1 MVAMGT
7 ECVLVRTSA
16 IAVLV
21 GVETNVLF
29 LYAGNYI
36 LFFFT
41 TQNKSGIPNIEN
53 PTKGAGLVQ
62 SRHPHHMM

>member
-29 LYAGNYI
+29 LYAGNYM

-41 TQNKSGIPNIEN
+41 T
-53 PTKGAGLVQ
+53 
-62 SRHPHHMM
+62 